1 MMTSLK
7 LKDRIAVITGAS
19 RGIGRAAAVAM
30 SRQGAHIIAVSRT
43 QGGLTDLDD
52 EIRAQGGEA
61 TLVPLDVCNGEGI
74 DRLGAAIYERW
85 GRLDILVGNAAILG
99 PLTPVN
105 HLDPKAWDKLLS
117 VNVTAN
123 HRLIRSLDPLLR
135 VSDAG
140 RAVFVTAP
148 VAATNTAYWGGYG
161 TTKAA
166 LEALVKTYAN
176 EVTKT
181 NVRVNLID
189 PGAVQTRLRSQAM
202 PGEDPASLPRPED
215 IAPLFVELTAADY
228 SGNGE
233 IIRYQA

>member
-1 MMTSLK
+1 MASLK
-7 LKDRIAVITGAS
+7 LKDRLAVVTGAS
-19 RGIGRAAAVAM
+19 RGIGRAAAVAL
-30 SRQGAHIIAVSRT
+30 SKQGAHIIAVSRT

-52 EIRAQGGEA
+52 ELKKHGGEA

-85 GRLDILVGNAAILG
+85 GKLDILIGNAAILG

-105 HLDPKAWDKLLS
+105 HLDPKALSKLLD
-117 VNVTAN
+117 VNLTAN

-140 RAVFVTAP
+140 RAVFVTSSI
-148 VAATNTAYWGGYG
+148 ATSHTAYWGGYG

-166 LEALVKTYAN
+166 LEAMVKTYAN
-176 EVTKT
+176 ELGNTSVKA
-181 NVRVNLID
+181 NLLD
-189 PGAVQTRLRSQAM
+189 PGPVHTKLRTQAM
-202 PGEDPASLPRPED
+202 PGEDPDTLPKPED
-215 IAPLFVELTAADY
+215 IAPLFVKLSSPDF

-233 IIRYQA
+233 VVRYQR